1 MKHISTLITL
11 ILLLTPFTASAQ
23 FFVTGD
29 DPGKLKWLSIESENF
44 KIIYPEGNDSL
55 AYLYGRNL
63 ERFRIPVSRSMR
75 YLPCGPDNPFNHKME
90 IVLHTYYGNN
100 GSVAWTPKRMDLYA
114 IPGAYAPEPS
124 PWNEHLAVHELR
136 HVSQLQFGLTQTLKP
151 GNYVLGQMWNG
162 LASILYPGVEF
173 ME

>member
-100 GSVAWTPKRMDLYA
+100 GSVAWTPKRM
-114 IPGAYAPEPS
+114 EP
-124 PWNEHLAVHELR
+124 
-136 HVSQLQFGLTQTLKP
+136 
-151 GNYVLGQMWNG
+151 
-162 LASILYPGVEF
+162 
-173 ME
+173 